1 MKGYFDA
8 GDYMKF
14 TFPMAFSMTM
24 LSWGLIQYWETYEAI
39 GELNYAVETVKWGAD
54 WLLKANPRKD
64 VLFACVGDPKKD
76 HQYWGRAENFTDW
89 RPTSKVTTSSP
100 GSDLAAEVS
109 AAMSAASLVLRK
121 YGDESTY
128 PAILAARAELLLNFA
143 NQNRRMYHESAP
155 VVAKHY
161 R

>member
-1 MKGYFDA
+1 
-8 GDYMKF
+8 MKF

-76 HQYWGRAENFTDW
+76 DQYWGRAENFTDW